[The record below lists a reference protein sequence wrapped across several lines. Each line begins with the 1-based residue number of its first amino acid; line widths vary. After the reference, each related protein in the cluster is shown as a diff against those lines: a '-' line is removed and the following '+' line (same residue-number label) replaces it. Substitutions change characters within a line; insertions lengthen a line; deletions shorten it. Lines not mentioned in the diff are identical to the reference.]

1 MRGRR
6 SGFKKTKRLFVV
18 ASEGAET
25 ERIYFLPFKP
35 GRDGGFRLKVL
46 PNPNHKSWPRDVLQ
60 RLIDYDASKLM
71 PLVLQ
76 ACERARESDTTPD
89 AKWPDEQAT
98 WVYRL
103 VERLR

>member
-46 PNPNHKSWPRDVLQ
+46 PNPNHKSRPRDVLQ
-60 RLIDYDASKLM
+60 RLIDYERRKLEGPNTEYWAVIDRDAWSAAEL
-71 PLVLQ
+71 
-76 ACERARESDTTPD
+76 D
-89 AKWPDEQAT
+89 
-98 WVYRL
+98 
-103 VERLR
+103 